1 MNLGILARQIEND
14 EWDDLMPAT
23 LREPAASLSRKE
35 IHQLLE
41 ASCGTCGEPVRKN
54 GWFDIYWSAG
64 WVTALRFADVRPAS
78 TVLEIGIG
86 VSTNF
91 ARAAS
96 SALGPKGKYIAVN
109 INAGLTEAA
118 RSRTRTLPIQQQF
131 IHADATDIH
140 DHLGSESCAFVA
152 LNHEINDIVQT
163 IVFEMSGQKTDDGD
177 WYEMVP
183 RMVDLVRQAKES
195 GELER
200 SVRPRFLEIIRS
212 CSKVLKTGG
221 LMGFNNALVP
231 SLLEAGYSQELLGS
245 YIPLARTW
253 ICDGVTSLK
262 EVQVPGF
269 DTKWWLFFRK
279 V

>member
-1 MNLGILARQIEND
+1 MDLGILARQIKD
-14 EWDDLMPAT
+14 GEWDDLV
-23 LREPAASLSRKE
+23 PAALRRPAVSLSQEE
-35 IHQLLE
+35 IYALLQ
-41 ASCGTCGEPVRKN
+41 ASCGTQGEPVRKN

-64 WVTALRFADVRPAS
+64 WATAMRFADVQPAS
-78 TVLEIGIG
+78 TVLEIGVG

-91 ARAAS
+91 VRAAS
-96 SALGPKGKYIAVN
+96 SALGQRGQYVAVN
-109 INAGLTEAA
+109 INTELTESA
-118 RSRTRTLPIQQQF
+118 RSRTRMLPIQQRF
-131 IHADATDIH
+131 IHANATHVH

-163 IVFEMSGQKTDDGD
+163 IVFETSGRRTDDGD

-183 RMVDLVRQAKES
+183 EMVALIRQAKQS

-200 SVRPRFLEIIRS
+200 SVRPQFLEIILS

-231 SLLEAGYSQELLGS
+231 SLLEAGYSEELLGS
-245 YIPLARTW
+245 YIPLVRTW
-253 ICDGVTSLK
+253 ICDDVASLK
-262 EVQVPGF
+262 EVQIPGF
-269 DTKWWLFFRK
+269 DARWWLFFRK